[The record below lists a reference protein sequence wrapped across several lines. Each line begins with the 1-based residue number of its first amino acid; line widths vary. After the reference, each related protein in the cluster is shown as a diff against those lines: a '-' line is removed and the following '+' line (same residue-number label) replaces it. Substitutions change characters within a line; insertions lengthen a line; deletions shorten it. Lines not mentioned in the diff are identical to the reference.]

1 MKHLAQIKTGA
12 LPAELTQLTPEDI
25 ANNLRK
31 FIADKAAYSENT
43 FRDLLS
49 VIRRWAFWCNERDV
63 GYLPIDP
70 ELAREYFLHMA
81 ESGLA
86 SSTIDKHY
94 AMMNMLCRE
103 SGLPDLRGSVD
114 LKRSMKRIR
123 REAVLQGERTGQ
135 AVPFR
140 LPDLQLL
147 SHLGPVRPA
156 DRSAQ
161 PGIPVCRL
169 QHSVPNV

>member
-25 ANNLRK
+25 ANNLRR

-70 ELAREYFLHMA
+70 ELARE
-81 ESGLA
+81 
-86 SSTIDKHY
+86 
-94 AMMNMLCRE
+94 
-103 SGLPDLRGSVD
+103 
-114 LKRSMKRIR
+114 
-123 REAVLQGERTGQ
+123 
-135 AVPFR
+135 
-140 LPDLQLL
+140 
-147 SHLGPVRPA
+147 
-156 DRSAQ
+156 
-161 PGIPVCRL
+161 
-169 QHSVPNV
+169 